1 MSDRRSIQ
9 SFNST
14 QPKGARNS
22 KRTAQYISYAC
33 VSGSISLTSRM
44 VLMAIRK
51 MPIEVIYNT
60 VDALIDELDYRHGDP
75 DFEPEPTEDSL

>member
-1 MSDRRSIQ
+1 MSNRRFIQ
-9 SFNST
+9 SFDST
-14 QPKGARNS
+14 QRKGARNS

-33 VSGSISLTSRM
+33 VSGSVSLISRV
-44 VLMAIRK
+44 VLMAIRR

-60 VDALIDELDYRHGDP
+60 VDALIYELDYRHGDP